1 MQKLFNYYIIN
12 HNAINLL
19 KEFVAKGE
27 LSVKKILTAITL
39 ILLIGVNCLL
49 SACNLIT
56 INNQKYLSQTVA
68 SVDDI
73 KISMEDLLLG
83 YNSFGYNYVQQ
94 QSMSTEEAVKKT
106 LETLIDRE
114 LVLKKAK
121 EKFGDLSITKQN
133 EVWKEVYDYVNGQV
147 KTYADEIIKNE
158 NWNIPSQTD
167 ETKTTATKFTPY
179 EKKVERTKNADG
191 SYTYS
196 RIVEKEEETDTELI
210 KFELNEFGNEEITKK
225 AYSKYITKI
234 KKSRDEY
241 SKLSNDVV
249 FEKETKRIY
258 DIYAKNKYLTMFQ
271 EDYENN
277 MAVDVQKIKTKY
289 IELVKNS
296 AFTYKI
302 DKSAYDK
309 KMQSTSSGA
318 GEVYYHPFEESKGY
332 IGVAH
337 ILLKYSDEQSNQIKE
352 LETKLSNGSITPEQY
367 KHELEK
373 VANSIVVK
381 NKQDENAP
389 AKSVN
394 EVFAEISNAL
404 NACGNDEDARVK
416 TFIKYIEMYN
426 DDDGIMSALNS
437 YSQYYAIN
445 LDTSV
450 TDTMIKEFADAS
462 RSFYTENKE
471 TYTIYESPV
480 LGSYGYHII
489 FNMGVYKNDIPL
501 NDIDKVT
508 ETYLFETEC
517 MKGTNKSLFDK
528 MLELVDSSTYS
539 EYQTSLI
546 KDLRAGKTINY
557 NKTAYERL
565 YK

>member
-12 HNAINLL
+12 HNAINQ
-19 KEFVAKGE
+19 AKICYQGE
-27 LSVKKILTAITL
+27 LFVKKILTAIAL

-73 KISMEDLLLG
+73 KISMEDLILG

-94 QSMSTEEAVKKT
+94 NSMTTEEAVKKT
-106 LETLIDRE
+106 IETLIDRE

-133 EVWKEVYDYVNGQV
+133 EVWKEVYDYVNEQV

-158 NWNIPSQTD
+158 NWNIPESGNA
-167 ETKTTATKFTPY
+167 EESESVTKFTPY
-179 EKKVERTKNADG
+179 EKKVKRTKNEDG
-191 SYTYS
+191 TYSYS
-196 RIVEKEEETDTELI
+196 RIVEEVEETDTEII

-225 AYSKYITKI
+225 AYSKYITKV
-234 KKSRDEY
+234 KKGRDEY
-241 SKLSNDVV
+241 SKLSNDEV

-258 DIYAKNKYLTMFQ
+258 DIYEKNKYLTMFQ

-277 MAVDVQKIKTKY
+277 MEIDVAKIKSKY
-289 IELVKNS
+289 IELVRNS
-296 AFTYKI
+296 AFTYAT
-302 DKSAYDK
+302 DKSAYDT
-309 KMQSTSSGA
+309 KMQNTSSGA

-332 IGVAH
+332 IQVAH
-337 ILLKYSDEQSNQIKE
+337 ILLKYTDDQTNEINALKN
-352 LETKLSNGSITPEQY
+352 KLSYGAITPQQY
-367 KHELEK
+367 QDEVERI
-373 VANSIVVK
+373 ANSIVVK
-381 NKQDENAP
+381 NKLDKNAP
-389 AKSVN
+389 AKSVT

-404 NACGNDEDARVK
+404 DACGNNEEARIK

-437 YSQYYAIN
+437 YSQYYSIN
-445 LDTSV
+445 LDTTVS
-450 TDTMIKEFADAS
+450 DTMIKEFADAS
-462 RSFYTENKE
+462 RSFYTNDAEN
-471 TYTIYESPV
+471 YTIYETPV
-480 LGSYGYHII
+480 LGEYGYHII
-489 FNMGVYKNDIPL
+489 FNMGVCKNDINI
-501 NDIDKVT
+501 NDIESVTDK
-508 ETYLFETEC
+508 YLFETEC

>member
-83 YNSFGYNYVQQ
+83 YNSFGYNYVEQ

-133 EVWKEVYDYVNGQV
+133 EVWKEVYDYVNQQV

-158 NWNIPSQTD
+158 NWNIPSQED

-196 RIVEKEEETDTELI
+196 RIVDKEEETDTELI

-241 SKLSNDVV
+241 SKLSNDEV

-258 DIYAKNKYLTMFQ
+258 DIYEKNKYLTMFQ

-277 MAVDVQKIKTKY
+277 MAVDVQKIKDKY

-296 AFTYKI
+296 AFTYAL
-302 DKSAYDK
+302 DKSAYDT

-337 ILLKYSDEQSNQIKE
+337 ILLKYSDEQSSQIKE

-367 KHELEK
+367 QHELEK